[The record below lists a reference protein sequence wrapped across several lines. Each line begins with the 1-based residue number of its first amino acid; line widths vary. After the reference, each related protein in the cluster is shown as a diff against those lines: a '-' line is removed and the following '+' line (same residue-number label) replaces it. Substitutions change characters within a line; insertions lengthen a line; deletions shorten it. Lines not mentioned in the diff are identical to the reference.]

1 MQNCLFSV
9 VKTVIL
15 PHVHVSLYFYLLI
28 RSILTSADDM
38 EAAHKYSQTSLEECI
53 LQNHYSDLHVGI
65 VYPLRVA
72 TQLVQER
79 VVDMALVSKLMT
91 PAMSCLQQNAAILS
105 AVNSSVHNNPSHFQ
119 VLLSILEDTAESAPL
134 ARKMRRE
141 LGAFS
146 ICMLRRY

>member
-28 RSILTSADDM
+28 RSILTSADM
-38 EAAHKYSQTSLEECI
+38 EAAHKYSQTSLEERI

-79 VVDMALVSKLMT
+79 VVDRALVSKLMT
-91 PAMSCLQQNAAILS
+91 PTMSCLQQNAAILS

-119 VLLSILEDTAESAPL
+119 VLLSILENTAESAPL